1 MRYGAALDMGT
12 AVHTRA
18 PKLPSKLPPLEP
30 TDDACNGRI
39 AGGTDPSKGYCK
51 QAPGWGTQH
60 PGIGRCKRHG
70 GSTPLYQEH
79 VEALRAKKSA
89 ETFALP
95 RHIDPHTALEEEL
108 DRTAGLVDWY
118 TVRVRDLKDAQLE
131 GPVGGGQG
139 AYPEHK
145 LSVWINALA
154 DERVRFR
161 QVAKACID
169 AGIAQRRVE
178 IAEQQ
183 GQLIAICIKGILQ
196 ALGVLDHPEAPKIV
210 REHLL
215 QLHQTREGELVDA
228 A

>member
-1 MRYGAALDMGT
+1 M
-12 AVHTRA
+12 
-18 PKLPSKLPPLEP
+18 
-30 TDDACNGRI
+30 
-39 AGGTDPSKGYCK
+39 
-51 QAPGWGTQH
+51 
-60 PGIGRCKRHG
+60 
-70 GSTPLYQEH
+70 H
-79 VEALRAKKSA
+79 VEALRAKKAA
-89 ETFALP
+89 ETFGLP

-118 TVRVRDLKDAQLE
+118 VVRVRDLEERQLV

-139 AYPEHK
+139 AYPEYK

-154 DERVRFR
+154 DERTRFR

-183 GQLIAICIKGILQ
+183 GQLIAVCIKGILQ
-196 ALGVLDHPEAPKIV
+196 ALGVLDHPEAPKVV

-215 QLHQTREGELVDA
+215 QLSAVPAGHEGDDVE
-228 A
+228 

>member
-1 MRYGAALDMGT
+1 MS
-12 AVHTRA
+12 HTSTPFKRA
-18 PKLPSKLPPLEP
+18 KGKAKPSTLPAREP
-30 TDDACNGRI
+30 TDDACNGRLT
-39 AGGTDPSKGYCK
+39 GDKGYCSK
-51 QAPGWGTQH
+51 SPGWGTEH
-60 PGIGRCKRHG
+60 AGIGRCKRHG
-70 GSTPLYQEH
+70 GSTPLYAMH
-79 VEALRAKKSA
+79 VEALRAKKAA

-118 TVRVRDLKDAQLE
+118 TVRIRDLKDGQLE

-145 LSVWINALA
+145 LSVWINALSE
-154 DERVRFR
+154 ERVRFR

-183 GQLIAICIKGILQ
+183 GQLIALAIKGILT
-196 ALGVLDHPEAPKIV
+196 ALGVIDDPRAPQVV

-215 QLHQTREGELVDA
+215 ALHQSKEVDDVE
-228 A
+228 